1 MTSKSKRLIPDSE
14 VCRRYGVVAYTLW
27 RWDHGK
33 PSSGFP
39 KPVRINGRKY
49 RVEAE
54 LDQFDARRAAERDA
68 HLDQRIQ
75 SDDQPLEAGEAA
87 SAGEGGFQV
96 LPAET

>member
-14 VCRRYGVVAYTLW
+14 VCQRYGIVAYTLW
-27 RWDHGK
+27 RWDNEEPKPGK
-33 PSSGFP
+33 PELGFP

-68 HLDQRIQ
+68 RLDQRKQ
-75 SDDQPLEAGEAA
+75 SDEAQPRDAGEAA
-87 SAGEGGFQV
+87 A
-96 LPAET
+96 